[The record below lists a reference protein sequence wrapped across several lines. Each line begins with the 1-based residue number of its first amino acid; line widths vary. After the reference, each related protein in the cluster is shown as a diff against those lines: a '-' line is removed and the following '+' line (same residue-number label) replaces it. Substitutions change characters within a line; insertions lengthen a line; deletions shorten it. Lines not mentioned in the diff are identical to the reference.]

1 MMFPGLGKPR
11 DKCVVTKECRWEI
24 MWVYNSIYIYIR
36 IYIYI
41 CASAKSDHPWTPQ
54 TPLFMPPMNKCSC
67 RKLPRVSLG
76 EGVHKLTCSILQATQ
91 QDFFF
96 VLMMAADI
104 PETIPTNLLLVHVTL
119 VVYLHGCSSYPAE
132 LPVVPNRSMIWF
144 HLVASVAYQH
154 VLWLYYVLCFLKPVE
169 SPQCI
174 LHDLKY
180 YIDLS

>member
-1 MMFPGLGKPR
+1 MHRPRATTHEHPKHPYLCPPWISARAENCPGYP
-11 DKCVVTKECRWEI
+11 
-24 MWVYNSIYIYIR
+24 WVKGSTSWRAPYSR
-36 IYIYI
+36 
-41 CASAKSDHPWTPQ
+41 
-54 TPLFMPPMNKCSC
+54 PPSK
-67 RKLPRVSLG
+67 
-76 EGVHKLTCSILQATQ
+76 T
-91 QDFFF
+91 FFF